1 MASEDPT
8 AELLSKIKLPYN
20 DLPVGVSP
28 AHLHSQQ
35 ARIAALEAEVAELLK
50 VCDTARALAVPSL
63 LAELEERGMPYTRKR
78 VARLIDAL
86 SRYDARKAAG
96 AEGT

>member
-1 MASEDPT
+1 MSVDNRYCGRGSEP
-8 AELLSKIKLPYN
+8 PYETN
-20 DLPVGVSP
+20 LDL
-28 AHLHSQQ
+28 
-35 ARIAALEAEVAELLK
+35 IAALEAEVAELLK